1 MSSRVL
7 FTPVKREFLVV
18 QRASNSAGNS
28 LRITGD
34 LRLSQSSNIKPC
46 SPQDGGRRARGCVP
60 GRHVVGPAAARGVA
74 SPLPRGTAASCHFHA
89 PCCNAGTRMTPMK
102 IPSRGGVARSATVVV
117 ERRGGSVAATLLDP
131 VPQKGAAFP
140 CQGGRLGARTSH
152 PNPAAELHF
161 HVPLVRRG
169 AWVAPL
175 VKRLLGRWRPQVHQ
189 TSLSRDH

>member
-34 LRLSQSSNIKPC
+34 LRLSQTSNIKPC

-89 PCCNAGTRMTPMK
+89 PCCNAGTRMTPLK
-102 IPSRGGVARSATVVV
+102 IPSRGGVARSDGGCGATGWVRGSHVVGP
-117 ERRGGSVAATLLDP
+117 RTA
-131 VPQKGAAFP
+131 KGAAFP
-140 CQGGRLGARTSH
+140 CQGGQLGARTSH

>member
-74 SPLPRGTAASCHFHA
+74 SPLPRGSCELPFSCSVLQRRNTDDSHENSL
-89 PCCNAGTRMTPMK
+89 PG
-102 IPSRGGVARSATVVV
+102 RGGAERDGGCGATGWVRGSHVVGPRTAKRRCVPMPRWTAGSADVPS
-117 ERRGGSVAATLLDP
+117 ESGS
-131 VPQKGAAFP
+131 
-140 CQGGRLGARTSH
+140 
-152 PNPAAELHF
+152 
-161 HVPLVRRG
+161 
-169 AWVAPL
+169 
-175 VKRLLGRWRPQVHQ
+175 
-189 TSLSRDH
+189 